1 MSSRKV
7 LVWAFLFVAA
17 GLWGCSKND
26 GSTVADEFNAN
37 KAATLLNLAY
47 GNGTRQTADI
57 YLPANRTTSKTGI
70 IVLLHGGSWV
80 AGDKADLNPII
91 PNIQQANT
99 DVAIVNMNY
108 TLADGTVAGQ
118 FPAQLNDIHALL
130 KFMQS
135 KAAEWKIS
143 EKISLVGISSGAHLA
158 MMYTFSFAN
167 PVAVKMVA
175 SIVGPADLTDPLYI
189 NTPLIQNVLTS
200 FLGKSYN
207 QDPALHRNASPVA
220 QVKAGLPPVFM
231 SYGEKD
237 ELVPLAQAN
246 ALHNKLKQ
254 SGITTQLLLY
264 PAEGHEFSKSAIDDT
279 ILKLASFYKNNV
291 P

>member
-1 MSSRKV
+1 
-7 LVWAFLFVAA
+7 
-17 GLWGCSKND
+17 
-26 GSTVADEFNAN
+26 
-37 KAATLLNLAY
+37 
-47 GNGTRQTADI
+47 
-57 YLPANRTTSKTGI
+57 
-70 IVLLHGGSWV
+70 
-80 AGDKADLNPII
+80 
-91 PNIQQANT
+91 
-99 DVAIVNMNY
+99 
-108 TLADGTVAGQ
+108 
-118 FPAQLNDIHALL
+118 
-130 KFMQS
+130 
-135 KAAEWKIS
+135 
-143 EKISLVGISSGAHLA
+143 
-158 MMYTFSFAN
+158 MYTFSIAN

-200 FLGKSYN
+200 LLGKSYN

-246 ALHNKLKQ
+246 ALQNKLKQ